1 MISYSHLTAQ
11 GSGQGAGAGASVA
24 GVVRYLEAS
33 RDEPETGK
41 SVAAIGYYQGRSAP
55 SAWLGSGAAE
65 LGLSGEVDGT
75 ALMAVLSGKLP
86 DGTDLSGRGNRLAS
100 RRLGHDLTIS
110 APKSVSIL
118 ALAGGDARL
127 LEAHDEAV
135 REAAGQVERLML
147 VARRGK
153 AGAVIERTGRMVAAA
168 YRHEDSR
175 PIDGMADPQ
184 IHTHLVI
191 ANMTQRS
198 DGVWSAASLDFGVRN
213 ETLHLMDVVYKAAL
227 ARRAVELGYSVERT
241 RDGFEIA
248 GLTREQIA
256 AFSRRTAEID
266 RALTAGGLDR
276 ERATAAQRVRANV
289 STRLEKGLPGEL
301 DQRYAWRARARE
313 VGVDLEQLRHA
324 ALARERGG
332 KVLVAGRD
340 GDAWRPDEWALAREV
355 VTGAA
360 RHLSERASVFSE
372 ADLMREALLAG
383 MGMVTPAGI
392 RRAIEAREGGLVA
405 GSDARRGLVFTTREA
420 LETEHRVLELVQS
433 GRDAARPLGE
443 SDAIEA
449 LLAAH
454 EDRQNMVFTGGQ
466 REAVR
471 LALGSADRHLGIV
484 GAAGS
489 GKTRSMAAI
498 VETYRQAGYEVIGL
512 APSAAAARELGTA
525 GCDRTLTL
533 EAGLRQPAP
542 EMVREGERRLYVLD
556 EAGMVSARDMDR
568 LMRRAEVEGART
580 LMVGDPRQLAS
591 VEAGSP
597 FQQMLEANVL
607 RHVRM
612 DEVRRQRDPALRE
625 IVQRFARGDAAGAVQ
640 AAQPYMTVVGK
651 DQLAVTAAEAYLGLG
666 AAERADTLVLA
677 GTKRMRAVVNA
688 EIRTGLRARGEIG
701 RDELSV
707 QALDKADF
715 TREQARRVQS
725 YESGM
730 VVVFTR
736 PLKDCRA
743 AVAERGSQWEVVGR
757 DGDHVT
763 LRSLGGAA
771 DGAGVREIAWRPS
784 GETATAYHARA
795 LGLAEGER
803 IVFREN
809 DRALGVNNGMGGVV
823 TGLDRARGEAL
834 VRSDAGAEIRISMDR
849 AHVIDHGYCRTIHS
863 SQGAT
868 VERTIVVGE
877 AGRVATAQT
886 AYVAA
891 SRERSGLRIITDD
904 REKLSA
910 AWSRWAERQSA
921 RSVLAR
927 GPADEPGRQRDM
939 PVSDISRE
947 RARQKTLEQARQRTA
962 EAGKTREAALEKQ
975 AERQRSTREA
985 NHRQGRGMEI

>member
-11 GSGQGAGAGASVA
+11 GSGQSAGAGASVA

-324 ALARERGG
+324 ALARDRGG

-372 ADLMREALLAG
+372 A
-383 MGMVTPAGI
+383 
-392 RRAIEAREGGLVA
+392 
-405 GSDARRGLVFTTREA
+405 
-420 LETEHRVLELVQS
+420 
-433 GRDAARPLGE
+433 
-443 SDAIEA
+443 
-449 LLAAH
+449 
-454 EDRQNMVFTGGQ
+454 
-466 REAVR
+466 
-471 LALGSADRHLGIV
+471 
-484 GAAGS
+484 
-489 GKTRSMAAI
+489 
-498 VETYRQAGYEVIGL
+498 
-512 APSAAAARELGTA
+512 
-525 GCDRTLTL
+525 
-533 EAGLRQPAP
+533 
-542 EMVREGERRLYVLD
+542 
-556 EAGMVSARDMDR
+556 
-568 LMRRAEVEGART
+568 
-580 LMVGDPRQLAS
+580 
-591 VEAGSP
+591 
-597 FQQMLEANVL
+597 
-607 RHVRM
+607 
-612 DEVRRQRDPALRE
+612 
-625 IVQRFARGDAAGAVQ
+625 
-640 AAQPYMTVVGK
+640 
-651 DQLAVTAAEAYLGLG
+651 
-666 AAERADTLVLA
+666 
-677 GTKRMRAVVNA
+677 
-688 EIRTGLRARGEIG
+688 
-701 RDELSV
+701 
-707 QALDKADF
+707 
-715 TREQARRVQS
+715 
-725 YESGM
+725 
-730 VVVFTR
+730 
-736 PLKDCRA
+736 
-743 AVAERGSQWEVVGR
+743 
-757 DGDHVT
+757 
-763 LRSLGGAA
+763 
-771 DGAGVREIAWRPS
+771 
-784 GETATAYHARA
+784 
-795 LGLAEGER
+795 
-803 IVFREN
+803 
-809 DRALGVNNGMGGVV
+809 
-823 TGLDRARGEAL
+823 
-834 VRSDAGAEIRISMDR
+834 
-849 AHVIDHGYCRTIHS
+849 
-863 SQGAT
+863 
-868 VERTIVVGE
+868 
-877 AGRVATAQT
+877 
-886 AYVAA
+886 
-891 SRERSGLRIITDD
+891 
-904 REKLSA
+904 
-910 AWSRWAERQSA
+910 
-921 RSVLAR
+921 
-927 GPADEPGRQRDM
+927 
-939 PVSDISRE
+939 
-947 RARQKTLEQARQRTA
+947 
-962 EAGKTREAALEKQ
+962 
-975 AERQRSTREA
+975 
-985 NHRQGRGMEI
+985 